1 MNVEKRNLEQFSFMV
16 NVTVH
21 DKLMPIDKP
30 YGDFIPC
37 LIMMYL
43 QKKQ

>member
-1 MNVEKRNLEQFSFMV
+1 MNVKKQDIAQLKFMV

-21 DKLMPIDKP
+21 AKLIIETP

-37 LIMMYL
+37 LIVMYPR
-43 QKKQ
+43 KKR